1 MELIAKLPSKLNFSL
16 NSVFSCRKNG
26 CKMTL
31 KNYKEDD
38 DKYGV
43 DIIKERVKKRRDRE
57 HISEC

>member
-26 CKMTL
+26 CKITL

-43 DIIKERVKKRRDRE
+43 DIIKERVKKKARP
-57 HISEC
+57 